1 MKSKNNFNISFEEL
15 ASKGQQIVAQRS
27 EVSLSE
33 ALEQIQLLKANS
45 KVEQSS
51 KKDRTNS

>member
-1 MKSKNNFNISFEEL
+1 MKSENKFDISFEEL
-15 ASKGQQIVAQRS
+15 ASRGQQIVAQRS

-33 ALEQIQLLKANS
+33 ALEQIQQLKANS

-51 KKDRTNS
+51 KKGKTNS

>member
-1 MKSKNNFNISFEEL
+1 MKSKPNFNISFEEL
-15 ASKGQQIVAQRS
+15 ASKGKQIVAQRS

-33 ALEQIQLLKANS
+33 ALEQIRLLKANS

-51 KKDRTNS
+51 KKGKTSS